1 MVARRLQALEDVMQN
16 ATRHTVTQLL
26 GEPRGG
32 RRQAFD
38 DLFPL
43 VYEELRALAHRQR
56 RKWKGNE
63 TLNTTALVHE
73 AYLKLVQ
80 QQDARWETE
89 AHFLATAA
97 KAIRHILMNY
107 ARDRQAK
114 KRGGEWKRESL
125 RNVEDAP
132 APQATED
139 WDDRVM
145 ALDAALQR
153 LATQS
158 TRQSHIVECRFF
170 GGMTIKQT
178 AEALGLSTATV
189 ARGWAF
195 AEAWLYREL
204 GGGLGAGP
212 SLGAEAG
219 A

>member
-1 MVARRLQALEDVMQN
+1 MHN
-16 ATRHTVTQLL
+16 ASGHTITQLL
-26 GEPRGG
+26 GELRGG

-56 RKWKGNE
+56 RKWQGNE

-80 QQDARWETE
+80 QEDAAWETE

-97 KAIRHILMNY
+97 KAIRHILINY
-107 ARDRQAK
+107 ARDHQAK
-114 KRGGEWKRESL
+114 KRGGEWKRESMQKID
-125 RNVEDAP
+125 EAP
-132 APQATED
+132 APQPTDD

-145 ALDAALQR
+145 ALEDALQR
-153 LATQS
+153 LAKQS
-158 TRQSHIVECRFF
+158 ERQSHIVECRFF

-189 ARGWAF
+189 TRGWAF

-204 GGGLGAGP
+204 GGALGQTGP
-212 SLGAEAG
+212 GLGAEA
-219 A
+219 